1 MTGRGEGVK
10 DVPPHAQ
17 SLQPLMKRAVDI
29 IPKAVDFWWR

>member
-1 MTGRGEGVK
+1 MAGRGEGVK

-17 SLQPLMKRAVDI
+17 SLQPLMKRTVD